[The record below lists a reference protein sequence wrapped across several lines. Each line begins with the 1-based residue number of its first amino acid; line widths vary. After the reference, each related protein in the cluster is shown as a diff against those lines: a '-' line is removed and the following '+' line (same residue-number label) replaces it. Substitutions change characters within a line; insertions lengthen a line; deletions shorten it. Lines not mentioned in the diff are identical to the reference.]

1 MTSWMLSTLKSN
13 LPRFVQSPN
22 VIVSMPL
29 SFQDEERE
37 EFVMIADSVYY
48 FAINAFGSSP
58 NSARKVV
65 LVITKND
72 SIFFT
77 LFYTRTKIIDV
88 WFRSIPSLT
97 KPNRRTNTQKKC
109 TSNQIEF

>member
-1 MTSWMLSTLKSN
+1 MLSTLKSN

-29 SFQDEERE
+29 SFEDEERE
-37 EFVMIADSVYY
+37 EFMMIADSVYY

-58 NSARKVV
+58 NSATNVV

-72 SIFFT
+72 SIFSTRFFT
-77 LFYTRTKIIDV
+77 RPKIIDV
-88 WFRSIPSLT
+88 WFRRIPLLT
-97 KPNRRTNTQKKC
+97 KPNRTTTLKENVRVIK
-109 TSNQIEF
+109 

>member
-29 SFQDEERE
+29 SFEDEERE
-37 EFVMIADSVYY
+37 EFMMIADSVYY

-58 NSARKVV
+58 NSARFYLLYSILYAAKNYRR
-65 LVITKND
+65 LVSQYSLVNKTKSEDKHSRENVRV
-72 SIFFT
+72 I
-77 LFYTRTKIIDV
+77 K
-88 WFRSIPSLT
+88 
-97 KPNRRTNTQKKC
+97 
-109 TSNQIEF
+109 

>member
-29 SFQDEERE
+29 SFEGEERE
-37 EFVMIADSVYY
+37 EFMMIADSVYY
-48 FAINAFGSSP
+48 FAINAF
-58 NSARKVV
+58 NRA
-65 LVITKND
+65 
-72 SIFFT
+72 
-77 LFYTRTKIIDV
+77 LFYTRPKIIDV
-88 WFRSIPSLT
+88 WFRSIPLLT
-97 KPNRRTNTQKKC
+97 KPNRTTNTQRKC